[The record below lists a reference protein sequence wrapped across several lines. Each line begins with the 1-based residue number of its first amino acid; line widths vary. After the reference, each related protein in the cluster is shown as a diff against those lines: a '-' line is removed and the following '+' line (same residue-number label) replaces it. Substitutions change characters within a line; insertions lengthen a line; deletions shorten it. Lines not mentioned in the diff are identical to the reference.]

1 MIHFFAPATGFALT
15 AFPEA
20 RGFLAASANAFAAV
34 VARDISI
41 KDKKARCPEE
51 EDEEEEDEEEDE
63 EDEEEDGLDK
73 TRSCHRS
80 RNSV

>member
-41 KDKKARCPEE
+41 KDKKARCPDDDE
-51 EDEEEEDEEEDE
+51 EDEEEEDEED
-63 EDEEEDGLDK
+63 EEDGLDK